1 MQIHGQIA
9 MLLDRFLNAEDVRKD
24 LALIVRCAA
33 RENVAVLQDRLERRR
48 IPKLQWIWWLHIVMA
63 VNQNCAPPGLVFV
76 ARPDNWVAFRGYELR
91 LQADAVQLLHQPVCA
106 LAQLLL
112 VLIIGRNTWKPQER
126 IILFEIIVA
135 HGQKSKPGLLQ
146 TSTTQR
152 TPSNCRVGA
161 SPAPRKAGKR
171 SACPT
176 TATATRLLVRSAK

>member
-1 MQIHGQIA
+1 
-9 MLLDRFLNAEDVRKD
+9 D
-24 LALIVRCAA
+24 LALIVRCASGK
-33 RENVAVLQDRLERRR
+33 NIAVLQNRLERRR
-48 IPKLQWIWWLHIVMA
+48 IPQLQGIGRLHVIMSVD
-63 VNQNCAPPGLVFV
+63 QYCAASGLMFV
-76 ARPDNWVAFRGYELR
+76 SRPNNWVAFRGYELR

-161 SPAPRKAGKR
+161 SPARAKLAGGALALQQR
-171 SACPT
+171 Q
-176 TATATRLLVRSAK
+176 